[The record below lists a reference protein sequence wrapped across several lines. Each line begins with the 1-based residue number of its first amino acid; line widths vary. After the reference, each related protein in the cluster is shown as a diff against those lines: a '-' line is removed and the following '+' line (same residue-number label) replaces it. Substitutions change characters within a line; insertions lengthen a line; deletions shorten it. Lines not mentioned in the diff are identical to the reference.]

1 VQASPKPQEFASW
14 TRAADSLPQKYFVL
28 VLALSGVVAYYI
40 TKSPKYLDDGYNR
53 RRNAMNTTISTKLT
67 ALALALVIN
76 SMIMGSVALMFNTRL
91 HETSMQT
98 ASSMVDH
105 ADSAAA

>member
-1 VQASPKPQEFASW
+1 
-14 TRAADSLPQKYFVL
+14 
-28 VLALSGVVAYYI
+28 
-40 TKSPKYLDDGYNR
+40 
-53 RRNAMNTTISTKLT
+53 MNTTISTKLT

-98 ASSMVDH
+98 ASSIVDH
-105 ADSAAA
+105 AVRAAA